1 MKLSMQ
7 TMAMAV
13 ALVFAGSAYAQQPTT
28 PQPRDRAP
36 AASDRAAPANETPEK
51 RIEREHKAAMDA
63 CKPLK
68 GNAQDVC
75 KKEADGKQKIAKA
88 ELKVQKKDTPENRK
102 DLAETKAKAEYDV
115 AMERCEDQKGDGKQA
130 CQREAKSKRDTAMAA
145 AKGESRASTGAG
157 SVPNRT
163 ERAPAVNPAPAD
175 APKSGTAPKY

>member
-7 TMAMAV
+7 TMAVAV
-13 ALVFAGSAYAQQPTT
+13 ALAFAGSAYAQQPTT

-36 AASDRAAPANETPEK
+36 AAAESPEK
-51 RIEREHKAAMDA
+51 RIDREHEAARDA

-88 ELKVQKKDTPENRK
+88 ELKLQKKDTPENRK
-102 DLAETKAKAEYDV
+102 ELAETKAKAEYDV
-115 AMERCEDQKGDGKQA
+115 SMERCEDQKGDAKNA
-130 CQREAKSKRDTAMAA
+130 CQREARTKRDSAMAA

-157 SVPNRT
+157 AQPAPRT
-163 ERAPAVNPAPAD
+163 ERAPAVNTAPAD
-175 APKSGTAPKY
+175 APAPAKKAY